1 MERSK
6 EVEGYQKSLLGLYK
20 ESDRLKNV
28 LASQDAKLSEERNC
42 FRRDFEE
49 RLSVLNRWKEE
60 EVRRL

>member
-49 RLSVLNRWKEE
+49 RLSVLNR
-60 EVRRL
+60 